1 MQKSQ
6 TWQMYTMPSKMS
18 AYCSQSGMIT
28 GLRLTTIKIYIDKMF
43 KPFQKRTSTF
53 KSVGSFL
60 FLFLTAL

>member
-1 MQKSQ
+1 
-6 TWQMYTMPSKMS
+6 
-18 AYCSQSGMIT
+18 MIT

-60 FLFLTAL
+60 FPVSYCSLNVISPVEASMPSTIASDSR